1 MHLRHP
7 ALVLA
12 LALASTLCALTP
24 PTEHFGFAIGADYH
38 LANFTQT
45 EAYFKKLAAESDRLK
60 LVDIGKTEEGR
71 TQWMVICTSPAN
83 LAKLARYQEISQ
95 QLARAENVT
104 EEQARALAVEGRAVV
119 WIDGGL
125 HATETVG
132 IHQFIATLWNFTSR
146 TDVETMRIL
155 DQCIILFTHANPD
168 GQELMSNWYMRRPD
182 PAKRI
187 VDGLPRLYQKY
198 IGHDN
203 NRDFFMNNMSEST
216 NMSRQLYLEWLP
228 QIMYNHHQSGPA
240 GSVVAGPPFRDPFN
254 YLYDPLVVTG
264 LDAIGSAMNGRL
276 NLEGKPGYTQRS
288 GSVFSTWF
296 NGGLR
301 TTTYFHNMLGL
312 LTEIAGSPNPIT
324 IPLVPPRLLPNSATP
339 FPVTPRPWH
348 FADAIAY
355 SVSLNYAVLDYA
367 ARQRDALLFGIWRM
381 GRNSIERGER
391 DHWTHYPS
399 RIEAIKAA
407 HLRDN
412 PPVARASDAEA
423 GESRRGGSAR
433 GGGRIATK
441 YFDEVLKKPELRD
454 PRGFIISAAQPDFPT
469 AVKFIN
475 ALIKTGILVHR
486 ATAEFTVAGKKY
498 PAGSYVVKAAQ
509 AFRPHVLDMF
519 EPQDHPNDFAYEG
532 APPAAPYDSAGW
544 TLAFEMGVQFDRV
557 LEGFDGPFARVPYGE
572 LQSPPAAKVPETS
585 VGWLVN
591 RAGNNSFLLV
601 NRLLA
606 AGVEVSA
613 LYSAGDFFVPAA
625 GKAALEKSAALGFT
639 ARPAEKIPAD
649 RLRLAPARIALWDRY
664 GGSMPSGW
672 TRWLLEQFGFGF
684 DVVYAPQLDAGK
696 LREKYDVILFPSG
709 AVPRPGA
716 PITDLGSE
724 AFTVRD
730 PAADE
735 MPAEFRGRLGR
746 FTPDKTVPALR
757 EFLEAGGTIVTVG
770 TSANLAYHL
779 RLPVRNAL
787 LEAGPSGRERALPS
801 EKYYVPGSIL
811 RMTLDPSAAA
821 NRGMGAEAD
830 VYFDNNPV
838 FKLAPDAVTRGIRPL
853 AWFANATPL
862 RSGWAWGQ
870 HYLKDG
876 VAAFEAPI
884 GAGKL
889 FVFGPEITF
898 RGQTHGTIKLL
909 FNALLVGATT
919 ERK

>member
-1 MHLRHP
+1 
-7 ALVLA
+7 
-12 LALASTLCALTP
+12 
-24 PTEHFGFAIGADYH
+24 
-38 LANFTQT
+38 
-45 EAYFKKLAAESDRLK
+45 
-60 LVDIGKTEEGR
+60 
-71 TQWMVICTSPAN
+71 
-83 LAKLARYQEISQ
+83 
-95 QLARAENVT
+95 
-104 EEQARALAVEGRAVV
+104 
-119 WIDGGL
+119 
-125 HATETVG
+125 
-132 IHQFIATLWNFTSR
+132 
-146 TDVETMRIL
+146 
-155 DQCIILFTHANPD
+155 
-168 GQELMSNWYMRRPD
+168 
-182 PAKRI
+182 
-187 VDGLPRLYQKY
+187 
-198 IGHDN
+198 
-203 NRDFFMNNMSEST
+203 
-216 NMSRQLYLEWLP
+216 
-228 QIMYNHHQSGPA
+228 
-240 GSVVAGPPFRDPFN
+240 
-254 YLYDPLVVTG
+254 
-264 LDAIGSAMNGRL
+264 
-276 NLEGKPGYTQRS
+276 
-288 GSVFSTWF
+288 
-296 NGGLR
+296 
-301 TTTYFHNMLGL
+301 
-312 LTEIAGSPNPIT
+312 
-324 IPLVPPRLLPNSATP
+324 
-339 FPVTPRPWH
+339 
-348 FADAIAY
+348 
-355 SVSLNYAVLDYA
+355 
-367 ARQRDALLFGIWRM
+367 
-381 GRNSIERGER
+381 
-391 DHWTHYPS
+391 
-399 RIEAIKAA
+399 
-407 HLRDN
+407 
-412 PPVARASDAEA
+412 
-423 GESRRGGSAR
+423 
-433 GGGRIATK
+433 
-441 YFDEVLKKPELRD
+441 
-454 PRGFIISAAQPDFPT
+454 
-469 AVKFIN
+469 
-475 ALIKTGILVHR
+475 VHR